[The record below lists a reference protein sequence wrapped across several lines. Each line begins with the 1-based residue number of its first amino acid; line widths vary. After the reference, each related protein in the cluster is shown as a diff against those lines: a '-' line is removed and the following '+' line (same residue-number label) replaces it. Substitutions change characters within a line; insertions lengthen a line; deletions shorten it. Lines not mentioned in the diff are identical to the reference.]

1 MKRKKSVFITGSEGF
16 IGSHLTEQ
24 LIKKGYKVKALVLY
38 NSFNNIG
45 NLEYLDKKLLSDC
58 EILFG
63 DIRDYNL
70 IKQYSKN
77 VDYIIH
83 LAALIG
89 IPYSY
94 SAIESYIDV
103 NIKGTQN
110 LLRASLENQIDYFI
124 HTSTS
129 EVYGTAQYVP
139 IDEKHPLVG
148 QSPYSATKIAA
159 DNLVVSFNKSFNQN
173 NLILRPFNTFGP
185 RQSTRAVI
193 PSIILQALNSN
204 KLYLGK
210 IDTTRDFTYVDDTV
224 SAFLKAMKSP
234 KAFNGQILNLGT
246 GEDFSIKEVISIVS
260 KYLNKK
266 LIVKEEKLRIRPKKS
281 EVLKLISNNKLA
293 QKKINWKPDYSKRKG
308 FERGIIS
315 TIEWFKKNKAIE
327 TSFSKFSY

>member
-129 EVYGTAQYVP
+129 EVYGTAQYAP

-234 KAFNGQILNLGT
+234 KAFN
-246 GEDFSIKEVISIVS
+246 
-260 KYLNKK
+260 
-266 LIVKEEKLRIRPKKS
+266 
-281 EVLKLISNNKLA
+281 
-293 QKKINWKPDYSKRKG
+293 
-308 FERGIIS
+308 
-315 TIEWFKKNKAIE
+315 
-327 TSFSKFSY
+327 

>member
-1 MKRKKSVFITGSEGF
+1 
-16 IGSHLTEQ
+16 
-24 LIKKGYKVKALVLY
+24 
-38 NSFNNIG
+38 
-45 NLEYLDKKLLSDC
+45 
-58 EILFG
+58 
-63 DIRDYNL
+63 L

-129 EVYGTAQYVP
+129 EVYGTAQYAP

-159 DNLVVSFNKSFNQN
+159 DNLVVSFNKSFNQK

-210 IDTTRDFTYVDDTV
+210 INTTRDFTYVDDTV
-224 SAFLKAMKSP
+224 NAFLKAMKSP
-234 KAFNGQILNLGT
+234 KAFNGQILNLGI

-308 FERGIIS
+308 FEQGIIS
-315 TIEWFKKNKAIE
+315 TIEWFKKNKGIE
-327 TSFSKFSY
+327 TSFSKFNY

>member
-45 NLEYLDKKLLSDC
+45 NLKYIDKKLLSDC

-129 EVYGTAQYVP
+129 EVYGTAQYAP

-159 DNLVVSFNKSFNQN
+159 DNLVVSFNKSFNQK

-210 IDTTRDFTYVDDTV
+210 INTTRDFTYVDDTV

-234 KAFNGQILNLGT
+234 KAFNGQILNLGI

-308 FERGIIS
+308 FEQGIIS
-315 TIEWFKKNKAIE
+315 TIEWFKKNKGIE
-327 TSFSKFSY
+327 TSFSKFNY